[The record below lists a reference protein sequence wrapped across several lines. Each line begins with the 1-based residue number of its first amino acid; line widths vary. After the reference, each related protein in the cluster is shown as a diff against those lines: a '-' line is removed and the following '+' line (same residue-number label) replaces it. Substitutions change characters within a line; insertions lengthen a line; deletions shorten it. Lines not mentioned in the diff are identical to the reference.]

1 MKNKNPDNFWE
12 LSTHVNLHGFVFI
25 LYGLSAH
32 TWSFKAPAACKHRA
46 TWKHMINHVV
56 GGCFFFL
63 SQLRFY
69 FLRNWQEKHK
79 RTQQPQL
86 FPVLDV
92 IFRASDEEI
101 EEADTGGEGNQELGF
116 KIGLRCHDRK
126 GGEDSRRSGCLIENS
141 GGGGGDLRSES
152 WKQLTGNS
160 APRLQ
165 RHEQNYVSLQNS
177 RSQDVCSLQHTGV
190 KCAEHTVPEWNATHG
205 CCCWCACV
213 MTPMYLTPLTLSSDV
228 YFRIKSLEW
237 TFRGAGF
244 GLRAISWLTLT

>member
-1 MKNKNPDNFWE
+1 MW
-12 LSTHVNLHGFVFI
+12 LVAV
-25 LYGLSAH
+25 
-32 TWSFKAPAACKHRA
+32 
-46 TWKHMINHVV
+46 
-56 GGCFFFL
+56 FL

-69 FLRNWQEKHK
+69 FLRNSQEKHK

-152 WKQLTGNS
+152 
-160 APRLQ
+160 
-165 RHEQNYVSLQNS
+165 
-177 RSQDVCSLQHTGV
+177 
-190 KCAEHTVPEWNATHG
+190 
-205 CCCWCACV
+205 
-213 MTPMYLTPLTLSSDV
+213 
-228 YFRIKSLEW
+228 
-237 TFRGAGF
+237 
-244 GLRAISWLTLT
+244 